1 MEDFGLLDFVWW
13 MLIAYLWVAV
23 LWTFIS
29 VFADIFRRDDL
40 SGAAKA
46 GWLFLLII
54 LPLLGVLIYMIA
66 RPRVTEG

>member
-1 MEDFGLLDFVWW
+1 VEDFRLLDFVWW

-23 LWTFIS
+23 LWAFIS
-29 VFADIFRRDDL
+29 VFADIFRRNDL

-54 LPLLGVLIYMIA
+54 LPLLGVLIYMMA
-66 RPRVTEG
+66 RPRVTQG